1 MSEVIPTI
9 PSLPT
14 PAPAA
19 VPAAAPES
27 TPAAPAQHLPE
38 GIAERAA
45 QLAAQKPTPEVPEVR
60 KAPQK
65 ADTTVPDQKPTD
77 QPPADSYANL
87 NDMLGAELLGDP
99 QAAVVA
105 GMLETLV
112 GDLDV
117 NRAFGK
123 AAAEDDARFID
134 EAYLVEKLGEKN
146 AKLAVE
152 AAKQLLGHAERISN
166 ALEAEVFQA
175 AGGKARVEAAAKVFN
190 ETADDVTKAAMAKL
204 LDSGDKAS
212 MQYALKQIVDFA
224 VTNGKLVVH
233 NDPALGQP
241 SAEKGLSREEYAK
254 AIQKHNLSHDEYTR
268 LQAQRRLGMQQ
279 GL

>member
-1 MSEVIPTI
+1 MSEVTPTI
-9 PSLPT
+9 PSLQT

-27 TPAAPAQHLPE
+27 TPTAPAQHLPE

-45 QLAAQKPTPEVPEVR
+45 QLAAQKPTSEVPEVR
-60 KAPQK
+60 KPPQK
-65 ADTTVPDQKPTD
+65 ADATVPDQKPTD
-77 QPPADSYANL
+77 QPPAESYANL

-123 AAAEDDARFID
+123 AASEDDARFID
-134 EAYLVEKLGEKN
+134 SAYLVEKLGEKN

-190 ETADDVTKAAMAKL
+190 ETADAATKAAMAKL

-233 NDPALGQP
+233 NAPALGQP
-241 SAEKGLSREEYAK
+241 SAEKGLSREEYVK

-279 GL
+279 GI

>member
-19 VPAAAPES
+19 VPTAAPES
-27 TPAAPAQHLPE
+27 TPAAPTQHLPE

-60 KAPQK
+60 KPPQK
-65 ADTTVPDQKPTD
+65 ADATVPAQKPTD
-77 QPPADSYANL
+77 QPPAASYANL

-146 AKLAVE
+146 AKLAVD

>member
-1 MSEVIPTI
+1 MSDVVPTI

-45 QLAAQKPTPEVPEVR
+45 QLAAQKPTPDVPEVR
-60 KAPQK
+60 KPPQK
-65 ADTTVPDQKPTD
+65 ADITVPDQKPTD
-77 QPPADSYANL
+77 QPTADSYANL

-134 EAYLVEKLGEKN
+134 EAYLVEKLGEKH

-166 ALEAEVFQA
+166 ALEAEVFKA
-175 AGGKARVEAAAKVFN
+175 AGGKDRVEAAAKVFN
-190 ETADDVTKAAMAKL
+190 ETADPVTKAAMAKL

>member
-1 MSEVIPTI
+1 MSDQIPTI
-9 PSLPT
+9 PSLPA
-14 PAPAA
+14 PVPAA
-19 VPAAAPES
+19 VPTAAPEP
-27 TPAAPAQHLPE
+27 TAAPTQQLPE

-45 QLAAQKPTPEVPEVR
+45 ALAAQKPTTDVPEVR

-65 ADTTVPDQKPTD
+65 ADTTIPEQKPTD

-123 AAAEDDARFID
+123 AASEDDARFID

-175 AGGKARVEAAAKVFN
+175 AGGKDRVEAAAKVFN
-190 ETADDVTKAAMAKL
+190 ETADAATKAAMARL

-241 SAEKGLSREEYAK
+241 SAEKGLTRAEYTK
-254 AIQKHNLSHDEYTR
+254 AIQKHNLPHEEYER
-268 LQAQRRLGMQQ
+268 LQKLRRLGMQQ

>member
-9 PSLPT
+9 PSLQT

-60 KAPQK
+60 KPPQK

-87 NDMLGAELLGDP
+87 NAMLGAELLGDP

-175 AGGKARVEAAAKVFN
+175 AGGKDRVEAAAKVFN

>member
-1 MSEVIPTI
+1 MSDQIQTI

-19 VPAAAPES
+19 VPTAAPES
-27 TPAAPAQHLPE
+27 TPAAPAQQLPE

-45 QLAAQKPTPEVPEVR
+45 ALAAKGNAAPDVPEV
-60 KAPQK
+60 KPKPK
-65 ADTTVPDQKPTD
+65 ADTTLPEQTPTD
-77 QPPADSYANL
+77 QPTAASYANL
-87 NDMLGAELLGDP
+87 NDMLGAELLADP
-99 QAAVVA
+99 QASVVA

-134 EAYLVEKLGEKN
+134 EAYLVEKLGEKH
-146 AKLAVE
+146 AKLAIQ
-152 AAKQLLGHAERISN
+152 AAQQLLGHAERISN

-175 AGGKARVEAAAKVFN
+175 AGGKDKVEAAAKVFN
-190 ETADDVTKAAMAKL
+190 ESADPAMKAAMVKL

-212 MQYALKQIVDFA
+212 MQYALKQIVDYA
-224 VTNGKLVVH
+224 VNNGKLVVH

-241 SAEKGLSREEYAK
+241 SAEKGLSRDEYVK
-254 AIQKHNLSHDEYTR
+254 AISKHNLSDTEYTR
-268 LQAQRRLGMQQ
+268 LQNARRLGIQQ

>member
-1 MSEVIPTI
+1 MSTE
-9 PSLPT
+9 T
-14 PAPAA
+14 PNISSPQ
-19 VPAAAPES
+19 VPAIDATPVATPEPTSAPS
-27 TPAAPAQHLPE
+27 TQNLPQ

-45 QLAAQKPTPEVPEVR
+45 QLAAKGNAPEVPVVQKPQP
-60 KAPQK
+60 KAEP
-65 ADTTVPDQKPTD
+65 TLPDQKAGDPDTE
-77 QPPADSYANL
+77 SYASL
-87 NDMLGAELLGDP
+87 NDMLGDELLTDP

-112 GDLDV
+112 GDIDV
-117 NRAFGK
+117 NRAFGR
-123 AAAEDDARFID
+123 AASEDDARFID
-134 EAYLVEKLGEKN
+134 EAYLVEKLGAKN
-146 AKLAVE
+146 AKLAVD
-152 AAKQLLGHAERISN
+152 AAKQLLGHAERIAN

-175 AGGKARVEAAAKVFN
+175 AGGKERVEAAAKVFN
-190 ETADDVTKAAMAKL
+190 EAADPATRAAMAKL

-241 SAEKGLSREEYAK
+241 GAEKGLSRDEYVKAISKHNISHEEY
-254 AIQKHNLSHDEYTR
+254 ER
-268 LQAQRRLGMQQ
+268 LQRQRRLGMQQ

>member
-1 MSEVIPTI
+1 MSTE
-9 PSLPT
+9 T
-14 PAPAA
+14 PNISSPQ
-19 VPAAAPES
+19 VPAIDTVPAVAPEPTSAPS
-27 TPAAPAQHLPE
+27 TQNLPQ

-45 QLAAQKPTPEVPEVR
+45 QLAAKGNTPEVPVVQKPQP
-60 KAPQK
+60 KAEP
-65 ADTTVPDQKPTD
+65 TLPDQKD
-77 QPPADSYANL
+77 GDSVAESYASL
-87 NDMLGAELLGDP
+87 NDMLGGELLADP

-112 GDLDV
+112 GDIDV
-117 NRAFGK
+117 NRAFGR
-123 AAAEDDARFID
+123 AASEDDARFID
-134 EAYLVEKLGEKN
+134 EAYLVEKLGAKN
-146 AKLAVE
+146 AKLAVD
-152 AAKQLLGHAERISN
+152 AAKQLLGHAERIAN

-175 AGGKARVEAAAKVFN
+175 AGGKERVEAAAKVFN
-190 ETADDVTKAAMAKL
+190 EAADPATRAAMAKL

-241 SAEKGLSREEYAK
+241 SAEKGLSRDEYVKAISKHNISHEEY
-254 AIQKHNLSHDEYTR
+254 ER
-268 LQAQRRLGMQQ
+268 LQQQRRLGMQQ

>member
-14 PAPAA
+14 PAPVA
-19 VPAAAPES
+19 VPTAAPES
-27 TPAAPAQHLPE
+27 TPAAPTQHLPE

-60 KAPQK
+60 KPPQK
-65 ADTTVPDQKPTD
+65 AASTVPDQKPTD
-77 QPPADSYANL
+77 QPTADSYANL

>member
-1 MSEVIPTI
+1 MSDATPSI

-45 QLAAQKPTPEVPEVR
+45 ALAAKGNAAPEVPEVR
-60 KAPQK
+60 KPQPK
-65 ADTTVPDQKPTD
+65 AEPTVPDQK
-77 QPPADSYANL
+77 QPEAAAEAYATL
-87 NDMLGAELLGDP
+87 NDMLGGELLADP

-146 AKLAVE
+146 AKLAVD

-175 AGGKARVEAAAKVFN
+175 AGGKDRVEAAAKVFN
-190 ETADDVTKAAMAKL
+190 ESADPAMKAAMAKL

-212 MQYALKQIVDFA
+212 MQYALKQIVDYA

-268 LQAQRRLGMQQ
+268 LQAARRLGMQQ

>member
-27 TPAAPAQHLPE
+27 TPAAPTQHLPE

>member
-60 KAPQK
+60 KSPQK
-65 ADTTVPDQKPTD
+65 ADTTVPDQKPTN

-123 AAAEDDARFID
+123 AASEDDARFID

-175 AGGKARVEAAAKVFN
+175 AGGKDRVEAAAKVFN
-190 ETADDVTKAAMAKL
+190 ETADAVTKAAMAKL

>member
-9 PSLPT
+9 PSLQT

>member
-1 MSEVIPTI
+1 MSDQIPTI
-9 PSLPT
+9 PSLPA
-14 PAPAA
+14 PVPAA
-19 VPAAAPES
+19 VPAAAPEP
-27 TPAAPAQHLPE
+27 TAAPTQHLPE

-45 QLAAQKPTPEVPEVR
+45 ALAAQKPTAEVPEVR

-77 QPPADSYANL
+77 QPKADSYANL

-123 AAAEDDARFID
+123 AASEDDARFID

-175 AGGKARVEAAAKVFN
+175 AGGKDRVEAAAKVFN
-190 ETADDVTKAAMAKL
+190 ETADPVTKAAMAKL

>member
-27 TPAAPAQHLPE
+27 TPAAPTQHLPE

-45 QLAAQKPTPEVPEVR
+45 QLAAQKPTPEVPEVGEP
-60 KAPQK
+60 PQK

-77 QPPADSYANL
+77 QPQADSYANL

-166 ALEAEVFQA
+166 ALEAEVFKA
-175 AGGKARVEAAAKVFN
+175 AGGKDRVEAAAKVFN
-190 ETADDVTKAAMAKL
+190 ETADPVTKAAMAKL

-241 SAEKGLSREEYAK
+241 SAEKGLTRDEYVK
-254 AIQKHNLSHDEYTR
+254 AISKHNLSDAEYTK
-268 LQAQRRLGMQQ
+268 LQNARRLGIQQ

>member
-1 MSEVIPTI
+1 MSDQIPTI
-9 PSLPT
+9 PSLPA
-14 PAPAA
+14 PVPAA
-19 VPAAAPES
+19 VPTAVPEPTAAP
-27 TPAAPAQHLPE
+27 TQHLPE

-65 ADTTVPDQKPTD
+65 ADTTIPEQKPTD

-123 AAAEDDARFID
+123 AASEDDARFID

-175 AGGKARVEAAAKVFN
+175 AGGKDRVEAAAKVFN
-190 ETADDVTKAAMAKL
+190 ETADEATKAAMARL

-241 SAEKGLSREEYAK
+241 SAEKGLTRAEYTK
-254 AIQKHNLSHDEYTR
+254 AIQKHNLPHEEYAR
-268 LQAQRRLGMQQ
+268 LQKLRRLGMQQ

>member
-45 QLAAQKPTPEVPEVR
+45 QLAAQKPTPEVQEVR
-60 KAPQK
+60 KPPQK

-87 NDMLGAELLGDP
+87 NDMLGGELLGDP
-99 QAAVVA
+99 QAAIVA